1 MLPPNPRGW
10 HTQLRNDDAPYFL
23 ELERRLDEEAD
34 RHTVYPYRD
43 EIFEA
48 LELTS
53 LRSTRVLILGQ
64 DPYANPGQAH
74 GLAFSV
80 RPGVTPPPS
89 LRNIFKEL
97 ESDLGIPRPATGYLL
112 PWARQ
117 GVLLLNAV
125 LTVRAGKPGSHAGW
139 GWEAFTD
146 QVIRRVAA
154 KKSRVVFVLWG
165 ACARKRASLIERPEH
180 VVLTGPHPSPLSARR
195 GFFGSRPFSKIN
207 AALAEV
213 GEKPIDWALQTA
225 TEPQG

>member
-1 MLPPNPRGW
+1 LC
-10 HTQLRNDDAPYFL
+10 
-23 ELERRLDEEAD
+23 
-34 RHTVYPYRD
+34 
-43 EIFEA
+43 
-48 LELTS
+48 
-53 LRSTRVLILGQ
+53 
-64 DPYANPGQAH
+64 
-74 GLAFSV
+74 FSV
-80 RPGVTPPPS
+80 PTGVPPPPS
-89 LRNIFKEL
+89 LVNIFKEL

-165 ACARKRASLIERPEH
+165 ACARKKASLIERPEH